1 MTEALVS
8 NISDTARWV
17 AVYRAMETERPD
29 ALFRDPFAARLA
41 GQRGREIAARMPEAM
56 RRNVWPMVMRT
67 KAFDDLLAVA
77 LSEGADRVVN
87 LAAGLDT
94 RPYRLE
100 LPPSLTWVE
109 ADLPGILAE
118 KERALSG
125 ESPRCRLVREAV
137 DLSDREAR
145 RALLD
150 RAFDGARRPLIITEG
165 LLIYMEEREVRDL
178 ADDLAR
184 TTAAGTW
191 LTDLVSPTV
200 LRMLRRELNHR
211 LSPDAEMRF
220 APADG
225 VAFFRASGWAATSVR
240 SLLREAFHSRRLP
253 LLLRPF
259 ALLPEP
265 GPTRPGK
272 KPWSCVVR
280 LDRP

>member
-1 MTEALVS
+1 MQALAS

-29 ALFRDPFAARLA
+29 ALFRDPFASRLA
-41 GQRGREIAARMPEAM
+41 GPRGRDIAARMPKAM

-67 KAFDDLLAVA
+67 KAVDDLLADA
-77 LSEGADRVVN
+77 LSGGADRVLN

-100 LPPSLTWVE
+100 LPPSLVWVE
-109 ADLPGILAE
+109 ADLPAILAE
-118 KERALSG
+118 KEQALSC
-125 ESPRCRLVREAV
+125 ESPRCRVVREAV

-145 RALLD
+145 RALFD
-150 RAFDGARRPLIITEG
+150 RAFQGARRAVVITEG
-165 LLIYMEEREVRDL
+165 LLVYWSEQEVRGLAEDL
-178 ADDLAR
+178 AETSAAR
-184 TTAAGTW
+184 TW
-191 LTDLVSPTV
+191 LTDLVSPSV
-200 LRMLRRELNHR
+200 LRMLRQEVNHR

-225 VAFFRASGWAATSVR
+225 AAFFRASGWAATSVR
-240 SLLREAFHSRRLP
+240 SLLREAFRFRRLP

-259 ALLPEP
+259 ALFPEP
-265 GPTRPGK
+265 DPARPGE

-280 LDRP
+280 LDRT